1 MKTRWNGS
9 VQSSNTPVF
18 SNEGIA
24 RADFGMYRCMIID
37 VLYVDDDKNIS
48 KNSRNPEVL
57 YEVVILGG
65 SASGQTL
72 SFCRLA
78 SYLGGDFNYSER
90 TLRKS
95 SKNISKDK
103 LNDHDGD
110 IVFVQFIQGHD
121 AYPIIIG
128 LAKGINDKI
137 GAKKADGPRWIEG
150 FNGFETLI
158 DNKGQ
163 LTWNM
168 KGGTATNQ
176 MFKANTESLI
186 KEEWTKDEKLI
197 RTFKSGMVVTQDGK
211 SDKIDTKTKGGAQV
225 TTDGKSDKIDI
236 KTSGGATISV
246 DGKSKKISIKA
257 GSTEVLIDG
266 SGKIS
271 LKGEMID
278 LGSSVSDFV
287 TKFTELAT
295 AFNTHTHQFID
306 LTPIPIPSVT
316 FPPSAPLLVSVG
328 SQTVKVQS

>member
-1 MKTRWNGS
+1 MKQRWNGS
-9 VQSSNTPVF
+9 VQSANTPTF
-18 SNEGIA
+18 DKEGIP
-24 RADFGMYRCMIID
+24 RADYGLYRCMIID
-37 VLYVDDDKNIS
+37 VLYVDDDKNIT
-48 KNSRNPEVL
+48 KNSKNPEVL
-57 YEVVILGG
+57 YEVIILGG
-65 SASGQTL
+65 SSTGQTL

-78 SYLGGDFNYSER
+78 SYLGGDYNYSER
-90 TLRKS
+90 TLRKTTKDV
-95 SKNISKDK
+95 SKIK
-103 LNDHDGD
+103 LSDHDGD
-110 IVFVQFIQGHD
+110 IVYVQFNQGHD
-121 AYPIIIG
+121 AYPIIIA
-128 LAKGINDKI
+128 LAKGINNKI
-137 GAKKADGPRWIEG
+137 GAKKSDAPRWIEG
-150 FNGFETLI
+150 YNGFETLI

-168 KGGTATNQ
+168 KGGTTTNE

-225 TTDGKSDKIDI
+225 TTDGKSDKIEI

-306 LTPIPIPSVT
+306 LSPIPVPSVT